1 HRRLLESKSGRRRWH
16 PEGPNSC
23 SLEVRRQ
30 ALLEGHAGAVQARLE
45 RALLQPGDV
54 EDLLIGQALDVAE
67 DDEQAVLG
75 VELRELA
82 LDRGLQARA
91 LGHGL
96 GTGDAGLQRDHGAV
110 VTGV

>member
-1 HRRLLESKSGRRRWH
+1 S
-16 PEGPNSC
+16 
-23 SLEVRRQ
+23 
-30 ALLEGHAGAVQARLE
+30 
-45 RALLQPGDV
+45 
-54 EDLLIGQALDVAE
+54 DLALDVAE

-110 VTGV
+110 VTGVVGLGSLLDRDAAVEVAAAQILDAVLAGVGGDAVQPRIEAAL